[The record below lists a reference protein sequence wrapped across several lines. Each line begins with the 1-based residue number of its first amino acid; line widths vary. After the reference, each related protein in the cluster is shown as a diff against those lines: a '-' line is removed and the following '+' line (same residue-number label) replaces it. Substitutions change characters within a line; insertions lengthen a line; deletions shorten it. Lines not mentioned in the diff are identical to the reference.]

1 MIMKKYIIT
10 FFAAAA
16 TLCATS
22 CGNWLDVNDDPN
34 AVTSVDNGLVI
45 PAIELNLVNISGFYG
60 HMLGSF
66 YADQM
71 AIKPGGP
78 QYLGLAHWDA
88 SSISSGQA
96 VGYTRNLYRD
106 AYTKVAGNAT
116 TLRAKAEAAE
126 NWGDYLVCTVLR
138 TYAFQMMVD
147 AFGETPYTEALDPS
161 NLTPVYDDGKTVYAG
176 IVAELDEALSKV
188 SASDKASDNMLFA
201 SSTDINNW
209 IQFANALKLR
219 ILMRESGAVDVK
231 SAVAALVAEN
241 NFPTSDIGFDS
252 SYWTNQAG
260 LDNPIYGE
268 AVRVRGDVGTGR
280 TIEFCAH
287 MAVTGTMMEVNDGRL
302 PAKYY
307 ASEKYGNYEGG
318 FIDEQM
324 SKEIDAK
331 YFGDKSNKD
340 QENTWAE
347 IKIKYDTPM
356 WLITVA
362 ETEFFLAEYYAT
374 MANDNEKA
382 KAHYEAA
389 IDASFATHG
398 VSGSEEIYAA
408 GSRYAWD
415 SAKAKENIGIQKWVA
430 LAGINGFE
438 SWCELRRTGYPQF
451 GPKTG
456 KEIYAKWVELAK
468 ANVADG
474 KANPTPLA
482 TDLQAAG
489 VYVPGTIFTPVYVVE
504 LPDNTLLG
512 RLMYA
517 KSSTDTNENA
527 PAQKKPGEKVFW
539 AK

>member
-34 AVTSVDNGLVI
+34 AVSSVDNGLVI

-66 YADQM
+66 YSNQM

-88 SSISSGQA
+88 SNISSGQA
-96 VGYTRNLYRD
+96 VGYINRIYRD
-106 AYTKVAGNAT
+106 SYTKVIGNSDSI
-116 TLRAKAEAAE
+116 REKAAAAE
-126 NWGDYLVCTVLR
+126 NWGDYLAATVCR
-138 TYAFQMMVD
+138 AYAFQILVD
-147 AFGETPYTEALDPS
+147 AFGETPYTESLDPS
-161 NLTPVYDDGKTVYAG
+161 NLAPVYDDGKTVYAG

-188 SASDKASDNMLFA
+188 SSADKVSDNMLF
-201 SSTDINNW
+201 SSSSDVNNW
-209 IQFANALKLR
+209 IKFANALKLR
-219 ILMRESGAVDVK
+219 ILMRESGVADVK
-231 SAVAALVAEN
+231 SALASLVAEN

-252 SYWTNQAG
+252 SVWTNQAG

-287 MAVTGTMMEVNDGRL
+287 MAVTGTMVEVQDGRL
-302 PAKYY
+302 PAKYN
-307 ASEKYGNYEGG
+307 ASVKYGSYEGG

-324 SKEIDAK
+324 SKETGAG
-331 YFGDKSNKD
+331 YFGSKENKD
-340 QENTWAE
+340 PENTWAE
-347 IKIKYDTPM
+347 LNVKYDTPM

-362 ETEFFLAEYYAT
+362 ETEFFLAEYYAKI
-374 MANDNEKA
+374 ANDNAKA
-382 KAHYEAA
+382 QAHYEAA
-389 IDASFATHG
+389 IDASFDTHG
-398 VSGSEEIYAA
+398 VSGSEKIYAA
-408 GSRYAWD
+408 GSKYAWN
-415 SAKAKENIGIQKWVA
+415 SAKASEIIGIQKWVA

-456 KEIYAKWVELAK
+456 KEVYAKWLELAK
-468 ANVADG
+468 ANLTSG

-482 TDLQAAG
+482 SDLEEAG
-489 VYVPGTIFTPVYVVE
+489 VYVPGTIFTPVNVVE
-504 LPDNTLLG
+504 LADNTLLG
-512 RLMYA
+512 RLTYA
-517 KSSTDTNENA
+517 TLSTQTNENA

>member
-1 MIMKKYIIT
+1 MKKYILTI
-10 FFAAAA
+10 FAAAA
-16 TLCATS
+16 ALSATS

-34 AVTSVDNGLVI
+34 AVTSVENGLVI
-45 PAIELNLVNISGFYG
+45 PSIELNLVNVSGFYG

-66 YADQM
+66 YSDQM

-96 VGYTRNLYRD
+96 VGYTRMIYRD
-106 AYTKVAGNAT
+106 SYTKVIGNAT
-116 TLRAKAEAAE
+116 TLRAKAESE
-126 NWGDYLVCTVLR
+126 KNWGDYLVATVLR
-138 TYAFQMMVD
+138 AYGFQILVD
-147 AFGETPYTEALDPS
+147 AFGETPYSEALDPS
-161 NLTPVYDDGKTVYAG
+161 NLAPKYDEGKDVYAG
-176 IVAELDEALSKV
+176 ILAELDDALSKV
-188 SASDKASDNMLFA
+188 SLTDKASDNMLF
-201 SSTDINNW
+201 SSSSDINNW

-219 ILMRESGAVDVK
+219 ILMRESAVVDVK
-231 SAVAALVAEN
+231 SAVEALVKEN
-241 NFPTSDIGFDS
+241 NFPSSDIGFDS
-252 SYWTNQAG
+252 SVWTNQAG

-302 PAKYY
+302 PAKYNVS
-307 ASEKYGNYEGG
+307 AKYGNYEGG

-324 SKEIDAK
+324 SKEIDAGYLGK
-331 YFGDKSNKD
+331 KSEKT

-347 IKIKYDTPM
+347 LKINYDTPM

-362 ETEFFLAEYYAT
+362 ETEFFLAEYYAKL
-374 MANDNEKA
+374 ANDSNKA
-382 KAHYEAA
+382 KEHYEAA

-398 VSGSEEIYAA
+398 VSGSEKIY
-408 GSRYAWD
+408 GEESRYAWD
-415 SAKAKENIGIQKWVA
+415 ASKASELIGIQKWVA

-456 KEIYAKWVELAK
+456 AEIYSKWVELAK

-474 KANPTPLA
+474 KDNPTPLA
-482 TDLQAAG
+482 MDLEAEG
-489 VYVPGTIFTPVYVVE
+489 VYVPGTIFTPVNVVS
-504 LPDNTLLG
+504 LSANTLLG

-517 KSSTDTNENA
+517 TYSTDTNSNA
-527 PAQKKPGEKVFW
+527 PSQKDPSTKVFW